1 MRPEERDKAL
11 ILDII
16 SAGEDI
22 LSFIEGSDFQQF
34 SESKMMRY
42 AVERQ
47 LLVIGEAT
55 RRLSESFRNGI
66 PEIPWEAIIGLR
78 NIIAHDYG
86 EVLTERIWLVASR
99 DLNGLLKTLQPF
111 SCSQSDSSN
120 FLT

>member
-1 MRPEERDKAL
+1 MLPEDRDKAL

-22 LSFIEGSDFQQF
+22 ISFIEGSDFRQF
-34 SESKMMRY
+34 SESKLLRY

-47 LLVIGEAT
+47 LLVIGEAAL
-55 RRLSESFRNGI
+55 RLSRSFKDNVS
-66 PEIPWEAIIGLR
+66 EIPWEAIVGLR

-99 DLNGLLKTLQPF
+99 DLNQLLKALQPF
-111 SCSQSDSSN
+111 SDFQ
-120 FLT
+120 